1 MTPEQKL
8 REVKRLSGLTWPQ
21 LAEALGYNKATALSD
36 IARGQRGMSGPA
48 ETALDYL
55 AQGILDDQMRQM
67 RRVIPEY
74 VMGDNIVVRLWWPR
88 AIITAKPT
96 VMMWI
101 DRPVGFDVDGMLKDI
116 KKRLS
121 ASASPTASF

>member
-1 MTPEQKL
+1 MTPSQKL
-8 REVKRLSGLTWPQ
+8 REVKALSGLTWPQ
-21 LAEALGYNKATALSD
+21 LAEALGYNKATALAD

-55 AQGILDDQMRQM
+55 AQGILDGQMRQA
-67 RRVIPEY
+67 IPEY
-74 VMGDNIVVRLWWPR
+74 VMGDNAVVRLWWPR
-88 AIITAKPT
+88 AIITAKPD

-101 DRPVGFDVDGMLKDI
+101 DRPVGFDIDGMLKDI

-121 ASASPTASF
+121 VSASPTASF